1 MEQFDALTAWTGAF
15 AYSLQLFYDF
25 SGYSDMAIG
34 LGMIF
39 GFRFLE
45 NFNYPYISRSIT
57 EFWRRWHI
65 SLSTWFREYLYI
77 PLGGN
82 RVEKWR
88 MYVNLFIVFLA
99 TGLWHGA
106 EWTFVIWGLWH
117 GLFIIIEKATGW
129 HRSEGGYV
137 LRAVH
142 HVYVLAV
149 VIVGWVLFRSES
161 LSYAAQYLKNMT
173 GMMSEGKPLYELSY
187 YIDNIEIM
195 AFVAGIV
202 CALPVFKGILSI
214 EYRRKFLRGAVNV
227 WLMVLFL
234 LSSAAMAASTYNPF
248 IYFRF

>member
-1 MEQFDALTAWTGAF
+1 M
-15 AYSLQLFYDF
+15 AYVCEPV
-25 SGYSDMAIG
+25 YS
-34 LGMIF
+34 
-39 GFRFLE
+39 
-45 NFNYPYISRSIT
+45 
-57 EFWRRWHI
+57 
-65 SLSTWFREYLYI
+65 
-77 PLGGN
+77 
-82 RVEKWR
+82 V
-88 MYVNLFIVFLA
+88 LA

-173 GMMSEGKPLYELSY
+173 GMIENHRLAFDYSY
-187 YIDNIEIM
+187 YVGTVEIA
-195 AFVAGIV
+195 AFAAALV
-202 CALPVFKGILSI
+202 CAVPAFKNILTARNGSRAANI
-214 EYRRKFLRGAVNV
+214 LLNA

-234 LSSAAMAASTYNPF
+234 LSSAAVAASTYNPF